1 MRRQHRL
8 ASSRSFDY
16 LYKHGAVY
24 KNALLVLYVAKSRIA
39 EPKVGFSV
47 GKKVGGSVQR
57 NRTKRR
63 LREAFD
69 KVLPEVEKG
78 FNYVIVAR
86 SGTAERSYDE
96 LREATISLLK
106 QAKKLASSEEN

>member
-24 KNALLVLYVAKSRIA
+24 KNALLVLYVAKSRIT

-69 KVLPEVEKG
+69 KELPRVEKG
-78 FNYVIVAR
+78 YNYVIVAR
-86 SGTAERSYDE
+86 TGTADRTYDE
-96 LREATISLLK
+96 LKEATISLLR
-106 QAKKLASSEEN
+106 QAKKLAPLEEN